1 MQPRPKRITR
11 SAKWLGAVLLLA
23 VIAMFAV
30 PVHMMGESAV
40 FTAPGRA
47 EGAGPPLSIGVAAT
61 GIVSDIAVQEGSRV
75 QAGQPLLQLAC
86 SAQEADVRTRQAQLA
101 AADATYD
108 KFRNGPRP
116 DEIAVGQAV
125 VNFSLA
131 RAEEADKTL
140 QRTLAL
146 QEGVTVTAA
155 HVLEVKR
162 DARIAAAQLTEAR
175 AQLSLLRAGSREED
189 IRQAKALRDAA
200 AAELDASRARL
211 AQCSVRAPVSGVVLD
226 VLVNRGQFLSLA
238 VPQPLMHIV
247 PDGQARVRAEV
258 ALHDL
263 AHVCLQQ
270 HATIAADAMS
280 DAAAIQAE
288 VASISPTVTRATLDV
303 TGGAAANADAT
314 DVVAV
319 VLKVDGN
326 TPALPIGLPVTVH
339 FRPVRRRAEHSR
351 RQFYCITSA
360 GIVQAG
366 WPALRQMSR
375 HTCMALVR
383 CSFAST

>member
-1 MQPRPKRITR
+1 MQPLPIRMTR
-11 SAKWLGAVLLLA
+11 SAKLLGAVLLLA
-23 VIAMFAV
+23 LVAMVAV
-30 PVHMMGESAV
+30 PVHMMGQSAV

-47 EGAGPPLSIGVAAT
+47 EGAGSPLSIGVAAT
-61 GIVSDIAVQEGSRV
+61 GIVSDIAVRPGSRI
-75 QAGQPLLQLAC
+75 QAGQLLLQLAC

-125 VNFSLA
+125 VNFSQA
-131 RAEEADKTL
+131 RADEADKTL

-162 DARIAAAQLTEAR
+162 DARIAAAQLSEAR

-200 AAELDASRARL
+200 AAELDSSRARL
-211 AQCSVRAPVSGVVLD
+211 EQCSVRAPVSGVVLD
-226 VLVNRGQFLSLA
+226 VLANRGQFLSVA

-258 ALHDL
+258 ALHDV

-270 HATIAADAMS
+270 HATIAADAVP
-280 DAAAIQAE
+280 DAAIQAE
-288 VASISPTVTRATLDV
+288 VASISPTVSRATM
-303 TGGAAANADAT
+303 GAAAGGASAAGAAGDPS
-314 DVVAV
+314 DVVPV

-326 TPALPIGLPVTVH
+326 APALPIGLPVTVH
-339 FRPVRRRAEHSR
+339 F
-351 RQFYCITSA
+351 
-360 GIVQAG
+360 QAC
-366 WPALRQMSR
+366 PSK
-375 HTCMALVR
+375 
-383 CSFAST
+383 S

>member
-1 MQPRPKRITR
+1 MQPRPIRMTR
-11 SAKWLGAVLLLA
+11 SVKLLGAMALLA
-23 VIAMFAV
+23 ALAMVAV
-30 PVHMMGESAV
+30 PVHMLGQSAV

-75 QAGQPLLQLAC
+75 QAGQLLLQLAC

-101 AADATYD
+101 AANATYD

-116 DEIAVGQAV
+116 DEIAVGEAV

-140 QRTLAL
+140 QRTLSL

-226 VLVNRGQFLSLA
+226 VLINRGQFFSLA
-238 VPQPLMHIV
+238 VPQPLLHIV

-258 ALHDL
+258 ALHDF

-270 HATIAADAMS
+270 RATIAADALPN
-280 DAAAIQAE
+280 AAIQAQ
-288 VASISPTVTRATLDV
+288 VVSISPTVSRATM
-303 TGGAAANADAT
+303 GAAASAGSAGGNADAS

-319 VLKVDGN
+319 VLKVDSGA
-326 TPALPIGLPVTVH
+326 PALPIGLPVTVH
-339 FRPVRRRAEHSR
+339 F
-351 RQFYCITSA
+351 
-360 GIVQAG
+360 QAC
-366 WPALRQMSR
+366 PSK
-375 HTCMALVR
+375 
-383 CSFAST
+383 S